1 MTRQIAPIA
10 RASLL
15 RINTA
20 FIARRQFICKPS
32 GSQYPSQRR
41 VLFNVSGNYNSPSY
55 IRFHEMDRHTHKRK
69 GRSATAGNPPAHAQR
84 LLLESFGAA
93 VAAADRAIIVPPH
106 LPAPPR
112 GRTLVVGG
120 GKAAASMAAAV
131 EAHWPADAP
140 LSGLVVTRYQHGL
153 PTRRIEVV
161 EASHPL
167 PDGRGETAA
176 LRMLE
181 MAGQLGPDDLL
192 LALIS
197 GGGSSLLAAPVE
209 GVSLKELRQV
219 TKALLHAGA
228 TIHDINTVRKHL
240 TRLSGGRLAQAAQ
253 YAQGLALIISD
264 VVGDDPTHIASG
276 PCAPD
281 PTCCTDALERLAHF
295 GIPLPPGV
303 QHFLDGC
310 VAGQWADTPKP
321 GATCFTRK
329 ENRVIATA
337 HDSLKAAC
345 HVFEQHG
352 IQALVLSERISGDAQ
367 AVARQH
373 AALAQASISRKPLAL
388 ITGGETTVTLSPQH
402 GRGGRNTEYLLA
414 LSLAMLDTPAWA
426 IACDTDGIDGSE
438 DNAGAIISPDT
449 LLRART
455 RGISASEYL
464 AAHDSYGFFSR
475 LGDLVITGP
484 TRTNVNDYRA
494 LLIGLD

>member
-1 MTRQIAPIA
+1 MSTG
-10 RASLL
+10 L
-15 RINTA
+15 
-20 FIARRQFICKPS
+20 
-32 GSQYPSQRR
+32 
-41 VLFNVSGNYNSPSY
+41 
-55 IRFHEMDRHTHKRK
+55 
-69 GRSATAGNPPAHAQR
+69 NPR
-84 LLLESFGAA
+84 TLLLDSFHAA
-93 VAAADRAIIVPPH
+93 VAAADPARIVPPH

-140 LSGLVVTRYQHGL
+140 LSGLVVTRYQHSL
-153 PTRRIEVV
+153 PTQRIEVV

-176 LRMLE
+176 LRMLA
-181 MAGQLGPDDLL
+181 MAAQLGADDLL

-197 GGGSSLLAAPVE
+197 GGGSSLLAAPAE
-209 GVSLKELRQV
+209 GITLKELRQV

-240 TRLSGGRLAQAAQ
+240 TRLAGGRLAQAAQ
-253 YAQGLALIISD
+253 NAQGLALIISD

-281 PTCCTDALERLAHF
+281 PTTCADALDRLTHF

-303 QHFLDGC
+303 KHHLDACTAEGSLRSSGAPTG
-310 VAGQWADTPKP
+310 VPFTGAAGQWADTPKP
-321 GATCFTRK
+321 GDRCFMRK
-329 ENRVIATA
+329 ENRIIATA
-337 HDSLKAAC
+337 HGSLGAAC
-345 HVFEQHG
+345 QVFEQHG

-367 AVARQH
+367 AVAQQH
-373 AALAQASISRKPLAL
+373 AALARACASSQPLAL
-388 ITGGETTVTLSPQH
+388 ISGGETTVTLAPQH
-402 GRGGRNTEYLLA
+402 GRGGRNSEYLLA
-414 LSLAMLDTPAWA
+414 LALAMQGVPAWA

-438 DNAGAIISPDT
+438 DNAGALISPDT
-449 LLRART
+449 LMRAQT
-455 RGISASEYL
+455 QGVNANAYL

-475 LGDLVITGP
+475 LGDLVQTGP